1 MMPDSQI
8 LKVLTHD
15 VKVLVWVSKEPLSES
30 TSMFSTVDYLL
41 DGLLRQH
48 VQNHSSSQ
56 SEVTFVHTLYGESFW
71 LAFTDG
77 STDPDV
83 YTKTLLSVV
92 PEKMRE
98 KMVVLNSED
107 LPSKLKT
114 KLDKAFK
121 FVEYL

>member
-8 LKVLTHD
+8 LKTLTSD
-15 VKVLVWVSKEPLSES
+15 VKVLIWASKEPLSES
-30 TSMFSTVDYLL
+30 TPMFSTVDYLL

-48 VQNHSSSQ
+48 VQNSTSPQ
-56 SEVTFVHTLYGESFW
+56 SEVTFIHTLYGESFW

-77 STDPDV
+77 SSDADT

-107 LPSKLKT
+107 LTSKLKT

>member
-1 MMPDSQI
+1 MMPDSDI
-8 LKVLTHD
+8 LKTLTSD
-15 VKVLVWVSKEPLSES
+15 VKVLVWASKEPLSES
-30 TSMFSTVDYLL
+30 TPLFSTVDYLL

-48 VQNHSSSQ
+48 VRNHPTPQ

-77 STDPDV
+77 SSDADV
-83 YTKTLLSVV
+83 YTKTLTSVV
-92 PEKMRE
+92 PEKMRD
-98 KMVVLNSED
+98 KMVVLNSEE
-107 LPSKLKT
+107 LTSKLRT